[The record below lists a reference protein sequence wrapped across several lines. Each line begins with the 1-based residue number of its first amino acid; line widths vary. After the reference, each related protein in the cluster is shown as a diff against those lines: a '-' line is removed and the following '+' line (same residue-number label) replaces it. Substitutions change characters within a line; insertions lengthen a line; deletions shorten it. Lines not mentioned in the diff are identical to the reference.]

1 MIFHKPGLQEH
12 LEVSKS
18 RNFLAALWCRMMCEV
33 TWTDRISSL
42 EVAKRIDV
50 DSIDDWIKR

>member
-18 RNFLAALWCRMMCEV
+18 GNFLAALWCKMMCEV

-42 EVAKRIDV
+42 EVAERV
-50 DSIDDWIKR
+50 GVESIDE